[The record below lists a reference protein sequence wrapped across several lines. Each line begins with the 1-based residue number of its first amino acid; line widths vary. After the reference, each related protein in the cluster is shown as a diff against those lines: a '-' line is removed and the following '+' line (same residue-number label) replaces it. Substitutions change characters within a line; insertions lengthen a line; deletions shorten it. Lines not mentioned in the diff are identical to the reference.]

1 MADDPR
7 SQSDTEDVPDALA
20 AFRAERPERHE
31 EDAIAVSRA
40 AALLSLVRPPQTA
53 PGDYR
58 LATEESRELL
68 RVEPVEPFDLGRD
81 ELATELAN
89 LGGSGSRAAEN
100 LRSERNVEPAARGVM
115 HELRPKTE
123 PERETLDAAQANA
136 ATELF
141 SAGAAERGVSDRDA
155 AARLIAA
162 SLLDEEPL
170 VQVAAAA
177 AALRVDQRNPVAE
190 AILNDAARGSDE
202 ISELS
207 RAILAHDRRSDARVI
222 EIEYPASAQDPAA
235 DATLVHGTWA
245 RGGRWWRPDG
255 SLFEYLQEDARLFP
269 HLYRGPD
276 PFKWSGY
283 FSFRVWTKPKPAED
297 WNRQQAADS
306 LAWWTHRRLT
316 PEPDLIGHS
325 YGGSLAMM
333 TTRSEKRVRGL
344 VLLSPA
350 VHRTCLPDEANY
362 ERILHVWTKLDLVLL
377 GDVSTPSLL
386 RPLREVTQRRVG
398 RRGLTGHSATHDPA
412 VWRQSGLADY
422 VRDEWLPSLSPRV

>member
-1 MADDPR
+1 VAEDPR

-20 AFRAERPERHE
+20 AFRAERPAPRER
-31 EDAIAVSRA
+31 DAIAVSRA
-40 AALLSLVRPPQTA
+40 AALLSLVRPRQTA

-68 RVEPVEPFDLGRD
+68 RFEPVEPFDLGRG

-89 LGGSGSRAAEN
+89 LGGSGARAAQR
-100 LRSERNVEPAARGVM
+100 LRSERSLRPDARGIM
-115 HELRPKTE
+115 GELRVQTE
-123 PERETLDAAQANA
+123 PERDALDAAQADA

-141 SAGAAERGVSDRDA
+141 SSDAAERGMSGRDA

-162 SLLDEEPL
+162 SLLDDDPL
-170 VQVAAAA
+170 VQVAAAG
-177 AALRVDQRNPVAE
+177 AALRVDRRNPVAE
-190 AILNDAARGSDE
+190 AILGEAAHGSGE
-202 ISELS
+202 IAELG
-207 RAILAHDRRSDARVI
+207 RAILANDRRSDARVI
-222 EIEYPASAQDPAA
+222 EIEYSAGPPDSAA

-255 SLFEYLQEDARLFP
+255 SLFEYLQEEARLFP

-283 FSFRVWTKPKPAED
+283 FSFRVWTKPKPAHD

-306 LAWWTHRRLT
+306 LAWWAHRRLT
-316 PEPDLIGHS
+316 PNPDLIGHS

-333 TTRSEKRVRGL
+333 TTQSEKRVRGML
-344 VLLSPA
+344 LLSPA
-350 VHRTCLPDEANY
+350 VHRTCLPDPANY
-362 ERILHVWTKLDLVLL
+362 EQILHVWTKLDLVLL
-377 GDVSTPSLL
+377 GDISTRSLL
-386 RPLREVTQRRVG
+386 RSLPNVTQRLVR

-422 VRDEWLPSLSPRV
+422 VRDEWLGLLSPRA